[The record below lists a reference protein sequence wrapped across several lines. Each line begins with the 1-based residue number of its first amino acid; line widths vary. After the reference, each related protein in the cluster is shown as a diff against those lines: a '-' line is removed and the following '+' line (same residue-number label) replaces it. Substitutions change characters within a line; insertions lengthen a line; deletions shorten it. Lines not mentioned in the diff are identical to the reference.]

1 MMKSKRLKK
10 TKKKFA
16 LRTEKRKVKQMKKI
30 ELVSAVWR
38 EGKYY
43 VAQCLNVD
51 ISSFGKTKAIAL
63 ANLREALE
71 LYLEDV
77 PASRISKIQQPGI
90 QTQELMHA

>member
-1 MMKSKRLKK
+1 MKKIRLKK
-10 TKKKFA
+10 SKKKLA
-16 LRTEKRKVKQMKKI
+16 SREGKRKVKGMKKI

-51 ISSFGKTKAIAL
+51 ISSFGKTKALAL
-63 ANLREALE
+63 TNLKEALE

-77 PASRISKIQQPGI
+77 PASRIAKIHQPGLHA
-90 QTQELMHA
+90 QELMHA